1 MGIMRIAIWHC
12 FVPNRLVSG
21 KVGKSMLRANVNAPQ
36 RSSFATFEPKN
47 PMPTVLDSLREH
59 LLGDELADRLEQ
71 WLTTAKASPEAR
83 AATAARAELT
93 IAPPNAVECNCS
105 QTDSNPILQALR
117 TPSPGYEPLL
127 LEGGWNQF
135 AARAMAKL
143 AVRHGKRVAA
153 ERPYERG
160 VAQAIR
166 FLAKGPRQH
175 RAIVKRAK
183 VLVQACV
190 ETSLVDTL
198 FDKAKLD
205 ETEFINL
212 LRRALDGHRV
222 DRHRLTDIAAA
233 VAPHISIKRG
243 AKITAWSA
251 AHEFLFR
258 QELELS
264 IKRRPYLGR
273 GRKGAYCDPRTEAT
287 RLEFNKPTFD

>member
-1 MGIMRIAIWHC
+1 MVR
-12 FVPNRLVSG
+12 S
-21 KVGKSMLRANVNAPQ
+21 NVNVPLH
-36 RSSFATFEPKN
+36 SSFAPFEPKN
-47 PMPTVLDSLREH
+47 LMPTVLDSLREH

-71 WLTTAKASPEAR
+71 WLTTANAALEAR
-83 AATAARAELT
+83 AATAARAKPI
-93 IAPPNAVECNCS
+93 IAPPNVVECDRS

-166 FLAKGPRQH
+166 FLAKQPRQH
-175 RAIVKRAK
+175 RAIVKCAK
-183 VLVQACV
+183 VLVRACV
-190 ETSLVDTL
+190 ETSLVDML

-205 ETEFINL
+205 EAEFMTL
-212 LRRALDGHRV
+212 LRRVLDGHRV
-222 DRHRLTDIAAA
+222 DRQRLTDIAAA

-243 AKITAWSA
+243 AKITAASA

-273 GRKGAYCDPRTEAT
+273 RRKGAYCDPRTEAT
-287 RLEFNKPTFD
+287 RLEFNKPTFDSRPARKRLKARRIKAQGD